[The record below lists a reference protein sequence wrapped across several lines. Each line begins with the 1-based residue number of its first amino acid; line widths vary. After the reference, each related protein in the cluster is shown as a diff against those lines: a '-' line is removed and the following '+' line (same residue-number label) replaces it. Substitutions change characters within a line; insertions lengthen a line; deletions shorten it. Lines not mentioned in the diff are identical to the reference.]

1 MAWIIKNI
9 TEGPVSINDIKVI
22 IMPNEE
28 IDIEKDINM
37 MKANYKSA
45 HLDKLLR
52 SGILQEVKK
61 EEVTIMSQ
69 ENSTMNQK
77 LSDFIISD
85 EFKETLR
92 QSISSII
99 EESKEDPNK
108 NIINEIL
115 SILNEFKQ
123 SFEQQDFSPKQ
134 QEKIAS
140 KINTD
145 EIIAQIHSSRHENKQ
160 YKEGNVKVEEK
171 TNEDADIDTLA
182 NMLRKTIKE

>member
-69 ENSTMNQK
+69 ENSTINQK

-123 SFEQQDFSPKQ
+123 SFEQQDFSR
-134 QEKIAS
+134 S
-140 KINTD
+140 
-145 EIIAQIHSSRHENKQ
+145 NKKNCFKDQ
-160 YKEGNVKVEEK
+160 YG
-171 TNEDADIDTLA
+171 
-182 NMLRKTIKE
+182 